1 MTAHDLDL
9 EAVDFLLNQHA
20 QIRAGLREVAGAHG
34 PAKAAAFADLRRLIT
49 VHETAEQ
56 EVLHPRMREL
66 VPGPPDAGARPARE
80 RESSAAESSAPGSFG
95 SGSFGSGSFGSG
107 SSAPA
112 GAASAAARLDVN
124 SLLGQERHGT
134 ELLAELDRL
143 DPASPE
149 FDKRFTRLA
158 VEIIAHADHEELEEF
173 PVVRERLDLDERL
186 RMGHALRV
194 AEAAAPRHPQPAATP
209 ASVGAIVDRVRTALR
224 DVFTSH

>member
-66 VPGPPDAGARPARE
+66 VPDPSDDGPAAT
-80 RESSAAESSAPGSFG
+80 SAE
-95 SGSFGSGSFGSG
+95 
-107 SSAPA
+107 
-112 GAASAAARLDVN
+112 ARLDVTA
-124 SLLGQERHGT
+124 LLGQERHGT

-149 FDKRFTRLA
+149 FDRRFTRLA

-173 PVVRERLDLDERL
+173 PVVRERLDLDERR

-194 AEAAAPRHPQPAATP
+194 AEAAAPRHPQPAAAP
-209 ASVGAIVDRVRTALR
+209 GAVAAIVERVRDAVR
-224 DVFTSH
+224 GAFSSH